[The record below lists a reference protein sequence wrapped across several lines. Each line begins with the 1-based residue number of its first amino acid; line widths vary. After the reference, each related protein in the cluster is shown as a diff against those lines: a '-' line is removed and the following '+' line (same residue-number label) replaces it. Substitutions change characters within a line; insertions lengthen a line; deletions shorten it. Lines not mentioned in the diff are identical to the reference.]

1 MRALLSVY
9 DKTGIAELAAELH
22 ALDVDLVSSGG
33 TAAEIKKAG
42 IPVTD
47 VAKYTGIKPMLGHR
61 VVTLHPFIHGGL
73 LADRRDPAHL
83 TDMENNGIEFIDLVV
98 GNLYPFTS
106 DPGIE
111 LIDIGGPA
119 MIRAGAKNHAFVT
132 VLIDPADY
140 PVVMEELREKGE
152 TKAATRRRL
161 ARKAFA
167 HCAVYDASIVEWLD
181 SQPNTVLD
189 ADEPRPLPPR
199 LALGLEKASDLRYG
213 ENPHQAGARYRVNGQ
228 PSWWD
233 SVVQHSGVEL
243 SYLNIFDADAAWSL
257 ANTMAPDEPTVAIIK
272 HGNPCGLAV
281 ASSLAA
287 AYEQAFSC
295 DPRSAFGGIVALNRP
310 VDDATVG
317 AMEAAAQADVV
328 IAPGYGE
335 GVIDRLIAK
344 RKNTR
349 LLEASKAK
357 NRKLHVRQLSDSFLV
372 QDHAE
377 LRSTPDDWDVVTDRS
392 PTPLELED
400 AHIAWRVC
408 AAVGSNAIVMVK
420 NRTAYGIGAGQ
431 QNRVES
437 SMLAATKADGR
448 AAGGA
453 AASDAFFP
461 FRDGVD
467 AAADAGVAVVVQ
479 PGGSVNDSDV
489 IAAANER
496 GIAMLFT
503 GERQFKH

>member
-1 MRALLSVY
+1 MRALLSVF
-9 DKTGIAELAAELH
+9 DKTGIADLAAELH
-22 ALDVDLVSSGG
+22 ALGVDLISSGG
-33 TAAEIKKAG
+33 TAAEIVKAG
-42 IPVTD
+42 VPVTD
-47 VAKYTGIKPMLGHR
+47 VAEFTGVKPMLGHR

-98 GNLYPFTS
+98 GNLYPFTT

-132 VLIDPADY
+132 VMIDPVDY
-140 PVVMEELREKGE
+140 AIVLEELREKGE

-181 SQPNTVLD
+181 GQPSTLQDNE
-189 ADEPRPLPPR
+189 EPKPLPPR
-199 LALGLEKASDLRYG
+199 LALGLEKAANLRYG

-228 PSWWD
+228 ESWWD
-233 SVVQHSGVEL
+233 SVTQHSGVEL
-243 SYLNIFDADAAWSL
+243 SYLNIFDADAAWTL
-257 ANTMAPDEPTVAIIK
+257 ANTMAPEHPTVAIIK

-281 ASSLAA
+281 APTLAA

-295 DPRSAFGGIVALNRP
+295 DPRSAFGGIVALNQP
-310 VDDATVG
+310 VDEATVA

-328 IAPGYGE
+328 IAPAYHE
-335 GVIDRLIAK
+335 GIVDRLIAK

-349 LLEASKAK
+349 LLEASPSR
-357 NRKLHVRQLSDSFLV
+357 NRQLHVRQLSDSFLV

-377 LRSTPDDWDVVTDRS
+377 LRSTPQDWKVVTDRA

-408 AAVGSNAIVMVK
+408 AAVASNAIVMVK

-437 SMLAATKADGR
+437 SMLAASKADGR

-461 FRDGVD
+461 FRDGID

-479 PGGSVNDSDV
+479 PGGSVNDDDV

-496 GIAMLFT
+496 GITMIFT